1 MFEHK
6 NIYYVDYFYHTFTS
20 FFMVKEQFLITSS
33 AKMIQLV
40 FWLLGLVFMMFMISN
55 MVLEFF
61 RQYKIRLTNF
71 GQLNGQVI
79 YTEDLFSNY
88 TTDFLSYQETFAYS
102 GNTVNIG
109 QFMEDNAIQFALVE
123 TFKANLAEHSTC
135 SVSMAIRNAYDL
147 NFGILF

>member
-88 TTDFLSYQETFAYS
+88 TTDFLSYQGTLLQPRLPTFAAHPSFYCCNLS
-102 GNTVNIG
+102 SLSSAAR
-109 QFMEDNAIQFALVE
+109 QKHCRKALRHNCHQ
-123 TFKANLAEHSTC
+123 NL
-135 SVSMAIRNAYDL
+135 
-147 NFGILF
+147 